1 MSCFY
6 SFIEELHSWS
16 LIFCFI
22 PSKAD
27 PSSVDQKKRPAV
39 GKQEVGTQ
47 IAYRIIGFE
56 INYNH
61 PVYVFSC

>member
-1 MSCFY
+1 MSGFY

-22 PSKAD
+22 HSKAD

-56 INYNH
+56 IN
-61 PVYVFSC
+61 